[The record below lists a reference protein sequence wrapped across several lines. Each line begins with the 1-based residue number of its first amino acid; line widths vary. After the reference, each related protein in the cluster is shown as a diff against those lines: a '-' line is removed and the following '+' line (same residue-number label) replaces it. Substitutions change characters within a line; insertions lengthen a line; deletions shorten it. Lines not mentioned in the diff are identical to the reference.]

1 MNGCETMTRPFYPLS
16 SSSSTSLHL
25 PACLACLPSLLS
37 PSTNTILSLMP
48 FLPSVTPVVVVIG
61 VVASFPPSS
70 SSSFFSKT
78 APREGTLHPQSPP
91 PSCPIVVVA
100 AASAAGQL
108 WASLASGGEGE

>member
-1 MNGCETMTRPFYPLS
+1 VNGCETMTRPFYPLS
-16 SSSSTSLHL
+16 SSSTSLHL
-25 PACLACLPSLLS
+25 PSCLPSLLS
-37 PSTNTILSLMP
+37 PSTNTISSLTP
-48 FLPSVTPVVVVIG
+48 FLPSVTPVVVV
-61 VVASFPPSS
+61 VVVVESFPPS